1 VKQLFSVCVL
11 KQVCIF
17 KRFLFIYSPVN
28 SFKKRDTRMW
38 FSGRECMACSRHW
51 VPTVQKKKK
60 KKKINFKNAIM
71 QTTLQRKDGKT

>member
-28 SFKKRDTRMW
+28 SFKFKEIP
-38 FSGRECMACSRHW
+38 ECGSVVENAW
-51 VPTVQKKKK
+51 PAPGTGFQQYKKKK
-60 KKKINFKNAIM
+60 
-71 QTTLQRKDGKT
+71 RKRK

>member
-1 VKQLFSVCVL
+1 
-11 KQVCIF
+11 
-17 KRFLFIYSPVN
+17 
-28 SFKKRDTRMW
+28 MW